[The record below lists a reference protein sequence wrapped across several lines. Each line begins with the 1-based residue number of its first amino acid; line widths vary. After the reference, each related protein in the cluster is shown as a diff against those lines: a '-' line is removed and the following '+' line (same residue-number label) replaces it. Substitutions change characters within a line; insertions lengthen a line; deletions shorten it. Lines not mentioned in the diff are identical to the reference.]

1 MAQKNKSRNPRLLQ
15 SRGSSMV
22 VIGYILAVLEPF
34 PLGLIF
40 GLILYFLTDNTY
52 YQHHAKYMIIISVI
66 LTVIVLV
73 FFGGMIFTML
83 GVGLLSSKA
92 TTVLI

>member
-1 MAQKNKSRNPRLLQ
+1 
-15 SRGSSMV
+15 
-22 VIGYILAVLEPF
+22 
-34 PLGLIF
+34 
-40 GLILYFLTDNTY
+40 
-52 YQHHAKYMIIISVI
+52 MIIISVI

>member
-1 MAQKNKSRNPRLLQ
+1 MVNGGEKMAEEGNTLV
-15 SRGSSMV
+15 V
-22 VIGYILAVLEPF
+22 VIGYILAVLESF

-40 GLILYFLTDNTY
+40 GLILYFLTDNAY

-73 FFGGMIFTML
+73 FFGSMIFTML

>member
-1 MAQKNKSRNPRLLQ
+1 MVNGGEKMAEEGNTLL
-15 SRGSSMV
+15 V
-22 VIGYILAVLEPF
+22 VIEYILAVLEPF

-66 LTVIVLV
+66 ITVIVLV

>member
-1 MAQKNKSRNPRLLQ
+1 MVNGGEKMAEEGNTLL
-15 SRGSSMV
+15 V

-40 GLILYFLTDNTY
+40 GLILYFLTDNAY

-66 LTVIVLV
+66 ITVIVLV

>member
-1 MAQKNKSRNPRLLQ
+1 MVNGGEKMAEEGNTLL
-15 SRGSSMV
+15 V

>member
-1 MAQKNKSRNPRLLQ
+1 MVNGGEKMAEEGNTLL
-15 SRGSSMV
+15 V

-40 GLILYFLTDNTY
+40 GLILYFLTDNAY

>member
-1 MAQKNKSRNPRLLQ
+1 MVNGGEKMAEEGNTLL
-15 SRGSSMV
+15 V

-52 YQHHAKYMIIISVI
+52 YQHYAKYMIIISVI

-83 GVGLLSSKA
+83 GLGLLSSKA

>member
-1 MAQKNKSRNPRLLQ
+1 MVNGGEKMAEEGNTLL
-15 SRGSSMV
+15 V

-40 GLILYFLTDNTY
+40 GLILYFLTDNAY

-66 LTVIVLV
+66 ITVIVLV

-83 GVGLLSSKA
+83 SVGLLSSKA